1 MFLEDKI
8 GTLEADKR
16 ADIAVWER
24 DLYSDSSEQS
34 KDLKCLM
41 TLLDGEVIYA
51 SPDSPVTIEVR

>member
-41 TLLDGEVIYA
+41 TLLDGEVIYT
-51 SPDSPVTIEVR
+51 SLDSPVTIEVR